1 MKLRQISFKIVSFVM
16 VVTMMFSIC
25 ATTISAAYWEHDNH
39 VHANEKKTITY
50 VSIGD
55 SMTNGY
61 GNEGYDGMSGIVN
74 YANSS
79 YANQFAAYL
88 AGYTGEIADNQVI
101 FEGSNGIVDHRQLAM
116 SGMRAEDLN
125 WVLGLDYTDEAKIEE
140 MINMYFNFY
149 NFRQSFPQAYNWG
162 PEYNVDISEL
172 WYADDSVYFPKAGF
186 SLDGWGFNAGD
197 RKTFEIF
204 FDGGHRYAD
213 GAAKILATY
222 FDPTSDAYNYYHSF
236 LETED
241 AKFQT
246 YVNNAVAGLATNEY
260 YPEYNQNRLYEIID
274 GWMYEPN
281 GKNAELGR
289 YRYLQI
295 ATEFYQESIKDAD
308 VISLALGNTNFG
320 TYMLN
325 DILAVVSD
333 NDTKT
338 FAKNYDIEKV
348 YDLLRSKSER
358 ADELEEDVR
367 KIIYDCQELIGKMV
381 ADLAADEDEKLQ
393 AEKTEAIK
401 YIVTYYILSYIV
413 NYEMVLE
420 HILRV
425 NPDVEIIQVA
435 LVNAYASSKETTE
448 ATIGDLAELI
458 YGPMNAYLAALPTYR
473 KAQGFDIYK
482 DATFYFANSGSVDV
496 LVDEFGNDFYKKD
509 GEYVDYNGP
518 LALTDNS
525 GYVANNK
532 STVRDRLYKFIVGQN
547 YNGELFAKARDGM
560 TKLGLQFDTKITL
573 KEIAAYDLMTESQ
586 KEDYAFDYQAKAVA
600 CATYLALE
608 HAIIESG
615 KEPATLSSLSK
626 LSESDAAF
634 LAVFEDFAKKTD
646 GLSKMKKTMTISTLL
661 ADLIINDADVSALFC
676 VYARIKVGEGI
687 GGHATASGNDKIA
700 NAVINAYYTGHT
712 SEDECIKNMGNV
724 EALTEA
730 LYFLVPFVLEN
741 YRGIYA
747 DVYEQLEEDGYIKIA
762 YDYVDLAIRELEL
775 FIVEDYD
782 NIWEYLDLSDDYK
795 DTKDLLKAEL
805 EAAVVTLRLARELLD
820 NPVIGYEMWEELDVL
835 YDDLTV
841 HHENIKVLVE
851 EVSVELG
858 KDIRASLYVALQNL
872 GSLIR
877 EAGARVEEY
886 LPTLYDNVCKAAA
899 AMFET
904 YGPVVVDMVYK
915 WFLANSDEI
924 LYYLGQCG
932 EGMVDY
938 IVANSDVI
946 FGTMAFIAVNYGED
960 IFYFVLDKAEILFPE
975 LTDWFRTYGDDM
987 WDLIVVFTEVVVYL
1001 YENGDLT
1008 IEGFKAA
1015 IKSFDETLYL
1025 IKDNFAEVITAIK
1038 TSDSSVLEALDEAIF
1053 ELYSRVDA
1061 EFDEEDVLVSIGGNN
1076 AVADE
1081 DHYANLVADKLG
1093 ITAALL
1099 HNANLRVSDLRA
1111 LLDASYEV
1119 DEYGKAVLAG
1129 VDAQAYIDAIVNA
1142 DAITVEFGVEDFTT
1156 FAFAQVVGYL
1166 SETLGENFNLS
1177 EIIPGFDLELGS
1189 QKAYEMNWDIFG
1201 DFITEERVNKILAK
1215 VEDVLA
1221 EQDVPAELVLGNVTI
1236 DVVELVEFAAES
1248 YLYAVA
1254 NYVYNYGATIEAIR
1268 ALNADAPIIVLGAF
1282 NPFDGIEIALDDMT
1296 INLDVCGDLFARA
1309 LDVNT
1314 LANITD
1320 MDNTYYVFIGSV
1332 ETMVEADGIIG
1343 IGEYVFFGEDNT
1355 LLFSTEALDA
1365 SEAGHEYIAAQLL
1378 KALNAEVNDTIPCA
1392 HEYDDCE
1399 DDTCNLCGETRKAP
1413 GHKFIYCDDTDCS
1426 VCGKENVRE
1435 AGEHAYDSCTDT
1447 TCYKCPF
1454 VRVAGAH
1461 TFDGCLDTDC
1471 NNPGCSYKRIAA
1483 HTYAEVCSE
1492 KCIVCGATRVS
1503 NNHTYGEWQLVEEA
1517 TRKADGSEKHVC
1529 SVCGKVETR
1538 PVPFV
1543 GLSGGAI
1550 AGIISGSTVVAGA
1563 GGFAVFWFAVKK
1575 KSFADL
1581 VGAVKALAGK

>member
-1 MKLRQISFKIVSFVM
+1 MKLKQISFKIVSMVM
-16 VVTMMFSIC
+16 VLTMLFGFS
-25 ATTISAAYWEHDNH
+25 ATTISAATWMHEDHYHDNG
-39 VHANEKKTITY
+39 KDKITY

-61 GNEGYDGMSGIVN
+61 GNEGYDGVSGMVN
-74 YANSS
+74 YANNS
-79 YANQFAAYL
+79 YANQFAAWL

-101 FEGSNGIVDHRQLAM
+101 FEGNKAVVDHRQLAM

-125 WVLGLDYTDEAKIEE
+125 WVLQLDYTDAAKFEN
-140 MINMYFNFY
+140 MSMMYFQQYMFRNTQWEANFAW
-149 NFRQSFPQAYNWG
+149 NS
-162 PEYNVDISEL
+162 NVVNYKDL
-172 WYADDSVYFPKAGF
+172 WYTDGVVHTNGAG
-186 SLDGWGFNAGD
+186 DMNGWGFKAGD
-197 RKTFEIF
+197 RKTYEVFA
-204 FDGGHRYAD
+204 DGGYRYAD

-222 FDPTSDAYNYYHSF
+222 FDPTGDGYNYYHSF
-236 LETED
+236 LESD
-241 AKFQT
+241 ANFEW
-246 YVNNAVAGLATNEY
+246 YVGNAVAGLATNEN
-260 YPEYNQNRLYEIID
+260 YPEYVNNRWAND
-274 GWMYEPN
+274 GWDPSNEK
-281 GKNAELGR
+281 GSNAKIGR

-308 VISLALGNTNFG
+308 VITLALGNTNFG

-325 DILAVVSD
+325 DILAVVAN

-338 FAKNYDIEKV
+338 FYSYYDIEKV
-348 YDLLRSKSER
+348 YELANFQPDDE
-358 ADELEEDVR
+358 ADIRKLIDRCQSIIGDQVAELAGD
-367 KIIYDCQELIGKMV
+367 D
-381 ADLAADEDEKLQ
+381 
-393 AEKTEAIK
+393 AEKKEVIQD
-401 YIVTYYILSYIV
+401 IVTYYILSFLV
-413 NYEMVLE
+413 NYEDVLE
-420 HILRV
+420 YILTV

-448 ATIGDLAELI
+448 ATIGDLAEKI
-458 YGPMNAYLAALPTYR
+458 YGPLNAFLAALPTCRQAEENKLYE
-473 KAQGFDIYK
+473 KAE
-482 DATFYFANSGSVDV
+482 FYFANSGSVDV
-496 LVDEFGNDFYKKD
+496 LVDEFGADFYKKD
-509 GEYVDYNGP
+509 GKPVDYNGP
-518 LALTDNS
+518 LNLTDNT
-525 GYVANNK
+525 GYTANK
-532 STVRDRLYKFIVGQN
+532 SVVRDRMFSFINASGGLLYKLAVGIN
-547 YNGELFAKARDGM
+547 TATGGAINFTG
-560 TKLGLQFDTKITL
+560 ITL
-573 KEIAAYDLMTESQ
+573 QDVIDYDLLTASE
-586 KEDYAFDYQAKAVA
+586 KEVVLRFNPELANT
-600 CATYLALE
+600 CALYLAIE
-608 HAIIESG
+608 YAITVAG
-615 KEPATLSSLSK
+615 QEPATLSSLSK
-626 LSESDAAF
+626 LSDEAGAFANVATAF
-634 LAVFEDFAKKTD
+634 LEQTAGMDTKAIVLAMPTI
-646 GLSKMKKTMTISTLL
+646 LSDIM
-661 ADLIINDADVSALFC
+661 INDEDVSALFC
-676 VYARIKVGEGI
+676 VYARIKIGDGV
-687 GGHATASGNDKIA
+687 GGHPTSAGHDEVFK
-700 NAVINAYYTGHT
+700 AVKYAYDRGHT
-712 SEDECIKNMGNV
+712 PLDETIKNMKDF
-724 EALTEA
+724 EK
-730 LYFLVPFVLEN
+730 
-741 YRGIYA
+741 
-747 DVYEQLEEDGYIKIA
+747 IK
-762 YDYVDLAIRELEL
+762 
-775 FIVEDYD
+775 
-782 NIWEYLDLSDDYK
+782 EYLDILVPYVKDNYVQLYADIWQELKENGYIDRANEALDVAKKELFKFLDEKYDDIEVSPDYEE
-795 DTKDLLKAEL
+795 TKRLLKAEL
-805 EAAVVTLRLARELLD
+805 EATLVTIDLIKELIN
-820 NPVIGYEMWEELDVL
+820 NPYHDQAMIDDFNAL

-851 EVSVELG
+851 EFTVELG
-858 KDIRASLYVALQNL
+858 KDIEASLYVALQNIA
-872 GSLIR
+872 SLIR
-877 EAGARVEEY
+877 DIGAHVHET
-886 LPTLYDNVCKAAA
+886 LPTLYDNLCKAAA
-899 AMFET
+899 AMFQT

-924 LYYLGQCG
+924 LYYLGQYG
-932 EGMVDY
+932 EGLVDY

-987 WDLIVVFTEVVVYL
+987 WDLIVVFTEVVVYF

-1282 NPFDGIEIALDDMT
+1282 NPFDGVEFTLGDMT

-1320 MDNTYYVFIGSV
+1320 MDNTYYVFVGSV

-1355 LLFSTEALDA
+1355 VLFSTEALDA

-1378 KALNAEVNDTIPCA
+1378 KALNAEVNDTIPCV

-1413 GHKFIYCDDTDCS
+1413 GHNYIYCDDTECTE
-1426 VCGKENVRE
+1426 CGATRE
-1435 AGEHAYDSCTDT
+1435 AGKHAYDSCTDT

-1471 NNPGCSYKRIAA
+1471 NNEGCDYKRIAA